1 MPKPRRFR
9 LFSNFYSLPDEGLPA
24 EFRVFPLGR
33 VETDLGTFLFTR
45 EDAEELMRRYFRKGT
60 QISIDYEH
68 QALEGPPPAPAAGW
82 ADLEL
87 RDDGLW
93 AVRVTWTQRAA
104 EFLRQREYRYF
115 SPAFITERRKDG
127 EHIVELVNIALTNI
141 PATHHLEPLVARAV
155 QFRAGRVIER
165 ESWDADAAESRVRK
179 WASSDGSGEKETIDW
194 EKYRQAFAWY
204 DAENPENFGSYK
216 LIHHDVVDDEL
227 VVVKPGVQAAAAALQ
242 GARGGVD
249 IPESDM
255 DAVRRHIAQHY
266 HQWDEEAPWERES
279 KTEEEV
285 SMSKMEVEQEL
296 LRLTEAA
303 TPHEALGV
311 VLAWKRARDQ
321 VETLTRRVAELE
333 DIIRTREV
341 EELVRSGLADGKLT
355 PALEQWARELGRRD
369 VELLRGYLRAAPRF
383 VASAVPQEPPAEVTP
398 EQFAKMNWTE
408 RAELYSRSPELYRKL
423 AETIKDRG

>member
-1 MPKPRRFR
+1 MMPGLRG
-9 LFSNFYSLPDEGLPA
+9 LWFSSLPSEGLPG

-45 EDAEELMRRYFRKGT
+45 EDAEELMRRWQRKGT

-87 RDDGLW
+87 REDGLW

-104 EFLRQREYRYF
+104 EFLRQREYRYI
-115 SPAFITERRKDG
+115 SPAFITERRRDG

-141 PATHHLEPLVARAV
+141 PATHRLEPLVARAV
-155 QFRAGRVIER
+155 PFRSTRVVDR
-165 ESWDADAAESRVRK
+165 ESWDADEAESRVRR

-204 DAENPENFGSYK
+204 DAENPENFGAYK
-216 LIHHDVVDDEL
+216 LIHHDVVDGEL
-227 VVVKPGVQAAAAALQ
+227 VVVKPGVQAAAAVLQ

-249 IPESDM
+249 IPDEDL

-279 KTEEEV
+279 GTTKEAD
-285 SMSKMEVEQEL
+285 MNKIGAEVEQEL

-311 VLAWKRARDQ
+311 VLAWKRARDE
-321 VETLTRRVAELE
+321 VETLARRVAELE
-333 DIIRTREV
+333 EVIRTRDV
-341 EELVRSGLADGKLT
+341 EELVRTGLAEGKLT
-355 PALEQWARELGRRD
+355 PALEEWARELGRRD

-398 EQFAKMNWTE
+398 EQFAKMSWTQ

-423 AETIKDRG
+423 NETIRNRW